1 MRKKLLL
8 TYLLI
13 IAITIIVTVLFSWQR
28 INDYFL
34 NQVRDRS
41 AIQIELLHNLLEN
54 KDEYETIDFQAF
66 ADKYSDEAKLR
77 ITIIDDNG
85 QVLADSMH
93 DPDEMENHKYRP
105 EFKVAL
111 RGGEE
116 SSLRYSETVGMYF
129 FYYAIPLKLSTISGA
144 LRISVPVDSIQALVW
159 DMVQSVIIG
168 LFIGVALSIGV
179 AYIFTRR
186 FMEPIDELTATAK
199 RISSGDYD
207 NKVYIDSRDQIG
219 ELAVAFNTMTYTM
232 RKNLWDIEQK
242 NAELESI
249 LTSMDTGLAAIDEN
263 YRIIL
268 CNEPFQDM
276 FQLHGEVVGKLF
288 YELTRQSTLFEVIE
302 KAIDEDE
309 HIVEETTYHR
319 QGNEHMLKISASPI
333 KSRTAKNTLHGI
345 LLMVEDITNLRK
357 LERVRQEFVSNVTHE
372 LKTPLTSIK
381 GFVDTLKNG
390 AMDDQEVA
398 IRFLDIIDIESDRLT
413 LLIEDI
419 LALSEIETMRM
430 DRNQKD
436 EDLVKAVDEVLLML
450 EHKAM
455 EKGIELNRK
464 VSSDIPLYFCNRDRM
479 KQLFINL
486 IDNAIKYTEKG
497 SVTVEM
503 KLSRSE
509 EHIVINVM
517 DTGIGIEQEH
527 LERLFERFYR
537 VDKGRSRKMGGTGL
551 GLSIVK
557 HIIELYNGSIQVTS
571 ALNKGT
577 TMKIKLPLRH

>member
-34 NQVRDRS
+34 QQVSDRS
-41 AIQIELLHNLLEN
+41 AIQIELLHSLLEN
-54 KDEYETIDFQAF
+54 KDQYEEIDFQKF
-66 ADKYSDEAKLR
+66 ADKYSDEAEFR
-77 ITIIDDNG
+77 ITIIDSEG

-93 DPDEMENHKYRP
+93 DPEEMENHKYRP

-111 RGGEE
+111 RGGRE
-116 SSLRYSETVGMYF
+116 SSLRYSQTVGQYF
-129 FYYAIPLKLSTISGA
+129 FYYAMPLKLSKVQGA
-144 LRISVPVDSIQALVW
+144 IRISVPVDSIQALIW

-168 LFIGVALSIGV
+168 LIIGIGLSIGV
-179 AYIFTRR
+179 AFMFTRR
-186 FMEPIDELTATAK
+186 FMEPIDELTSTAK
-199 RISSGDYD
+199 LISSGDYD
-207 NKVYIDSRDQIG
+207 NKVYIDSNDQIG
-219 ELAVAFNTMTYTM
+219 ELAEAFNTMTYTM

-249 LTSMDTGLAAIDEN
+249 LTSMETGLAAIDEN

-268 CNEPFQDM
+268 CNEPFQEM
-276 FQLHGEVVGKLF
+276 FQLNGEVVGKLF
-288 YELTRQSTLFEVIE
+288 YELTRHSTLFDVIE

-309 HIVEETTYHR
+309 HIVEETTYHQR
-319 QGNEHMLKISASPI
+319 GNEHIMKISASPI
-333 KSRTAKNTLHGI
+333 KSRTSKNTLHGI

-390 AMDDQEVA
+390 AMDDHEVA
-398 IRFLDIIDIESDRLT
+398 LRFLDIIDIESDRLT

-430 DRNQKD
+430 DRNQKE
-436 EDLVKAVDEVLLML
+436 EDLIDAMDEVLLML
-450 EHKAM
+450 EYKAL
-455 EKGIELNRK
+455 EKGIALNRK

-497 SVTVEM
+497 SVTVDM
-503 KLSRSE
+503 KLSRNE
-509 EHIVINVM
+509 EYIVVKVI
-517 DTGIGIEQEH
+517 DTGIGIKQEH
-527 LERLFERFYR
+527 LDRLFERFYR
-537 VDKGRSRKMGGTGL
+537 VDKGRSRNMGGTGL

-557 HIIELYNGSIQVTS
+557 HIVELYNGSIQVS
-571 ALNKGT
+571 SEINKGT
-577 TMKIKLPLRH
+577 MMKIRLPIRH